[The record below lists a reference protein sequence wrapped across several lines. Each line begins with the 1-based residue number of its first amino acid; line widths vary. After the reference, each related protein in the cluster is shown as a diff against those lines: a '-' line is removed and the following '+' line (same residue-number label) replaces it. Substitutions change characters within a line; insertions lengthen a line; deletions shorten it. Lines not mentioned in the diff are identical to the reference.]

1 MRISRAAVAVV
12 LVATVLS
19 GCDSSEPSD
28 RGPAKPVHIDG
39 NRFVDVDGQEL
50 QLRGFNHSGAEYS
63 CVEGDGFFDTEDG
76 RAPSDKVVAAMG
88 EWHAS
93 VVRVPLNEQCWLG
106 LPSVPGKFS
115 GAGYRDQ
122 VRTFVDR
129 LNRHGMVAVLD
140 LHRSAP
146 GDGIP
151 REQEPMPD
159 REHSPAFWQSV
170 ARDFP
175 AQAVIFD
182 LFNEPFPYAETN
194 SDRAWSCWRD
204 GGCTQTSVNTGGP
217 YVAAG
222 MTELIAAVRGTG
234 SRVPLLAG
242 GIHWAES
249 LTQWLKYRPVDPGNQ
264 LAASWHTYSFNE
276 YCTGKDCFRREL
288 DQLTDRV
295 PVFAGEVGPTLTIGA
310 DGVDADCPSSAVRKG
325 GFADS
330 TLDWLDDHAAGYAA
344 WSWNPWPD
352 CWALVKD
359 WGGEP
364 TSRWGV
370 GVRRRLAAS

>member
-1 MRISRAAVAVV
+1 M
-12 LVATVLS
+12 
-19 GCDSSEPSD
+19 E

-39 NRFVDVDGQEL
+39 NRFIDVDGQEL
-50 QLRGFNHSGAEYS
+50 KLRGFNHSGAEYS

-76 RAPSDKVVAAMG
+76 RAPSEKVVAAMG

-106 LPSVPGKFS
+106 LPSVPREFS
-115 GAGYRDQ
+115 GAAYRDQ
-122 VRTFVDR
+122 IRTFVDR

-146 GDGIP
+146 GDGVP

-170 ARDFP
+170 AQDFP

-204 GGCTQTSVNTGGP
+204 GGCTQTSVNTGEP

-222 MTELIAAVRGTG
+222 MTELIAAVRRTG

-249 LTQWLKYRPVDPGNQ
+249 LTQWAKYRPVDPENQ

-276 YCTGKDCFRREL
+276 YCTGQDCFRREL

-295 PVFAGEVGPTLTIGA
+295 PVFAGEVGPTLTVGA
-310 DGVDADCPSSAVRKG
+310 DGVDADCPRSAVRKG

-352 CWALVKD
+352 CWSLVED